1 MLLIAEFRAI
11 ERAAGNGA
19 GVVADLA
26 VSGVA
31 NRKQD
36 ITIWQIMALGAA
48 GIGREN
54 WGASMI
60 KLGEIKKLERSPW
73 LVGFLHRVGNF
84 LP

>member
-36 ITIWQIMALGAA
+36 IAIWQIMALGAA

-60 KLGEIKKLERSPW
+60 KLGEIKNGAFPMAGWVSSP
-73 LVGFLHRVGNF
+73 VGNF